1 MNLSALPTT
10 SVFPSSAT
18 AVNGSSTTAGGRT
31 GNTNSSAT
39 SSAEKK
45 GSGTQ
50 QLDTQDQAKVT
61 ELQKRDR
68 EVRAHEAA
76 HMAAG
81 GAYIRGG
88 PSFQFTTGP
97 DGKSY
102 ATGGEVSIDSAPIPD
117 DPAAT
122 IQKMRTVQR
131 AALAPAQ
138 PSAQDLSVAAT
149 AAQNEAK
156 ARMEQFRNQSGDSN
170 NEGASPTPSPGSLI
184 NEFA

>member
-1 MNLSALPTT
+1 MNVSALPA
-10 SVFPSSAT
+10 SPVFPAAASQGKPAAAASGGKTESA
-18 AVNGSSTTAGGRT
+18 AD
-31 GNTNSSAT
+31 
-39 SSAEKK
+39 K
-45 GSGTQ
+45 GSQ
-50 QLDTQDQAKVT
+50 PLDPQSQAKVQ

-76 HMAAG
+76 HVAAG
-81 GAYIRGG
+81 GAYVRGG
-88 PSFQFTTGP
+88 PSFQYTTGP

-102 ATGGEVSIDSAPIPD
+102 ATGGEVSIDSAPVPD

-138 PSAQDLSVAAT
+138 PSAQDRSVAA
-149 AAQNEAK
+149 AAAKNEAE
-156 ARMEQFRNQSGDSN
+156 ARMEQLRGQL
-170 NEGASPTPSPGSLI
+170 GASQNASASPASSPGSLI

>member
-1 MNLSALPTT
+1 MNVSPLPA
-10 SVFPSSAT
+10 SPVFPAAAASSGKA
-18 AVNGSSTTAGGRT
+18 GSA
-31 GNTNSSAT
+31 
-39 SSAEKK
+39 AEK
-45 GSGTQ
+45 GSQ
-50 QLDTQDQAKVT
+50 PLDPQSEAKVQ

-76 HMAAG
+76 HVAAG

-102 ATGGEVSIDSAPIPD
+102 ATGGEVSIDSSPIPD

-138 PSAQDLSVAAT
+138 PSAQDRSVAAA

-156 ARMEQFRNQSGDSN
+156 ARMEQLRGQFGTAKNSD
-170 NEGASPTPSPGSLI
+170 ASPGSLI